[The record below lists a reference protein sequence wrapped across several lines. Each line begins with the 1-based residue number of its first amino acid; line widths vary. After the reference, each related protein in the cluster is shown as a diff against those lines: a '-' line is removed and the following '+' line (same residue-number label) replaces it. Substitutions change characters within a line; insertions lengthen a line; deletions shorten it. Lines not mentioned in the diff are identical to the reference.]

1 MGIFVVMLI
10 ALDDFRGS
18 LFFASTSVLRATK
31 SFHTRPYNR
40 QILRRK
46 PDVSHKERNSLTFF
60 NFLYMVR
67 TVSLWNHHQTT
78 VSYPVK
84 NSSTFKISPI
94 CCHQP
99 TKKPFCYNSDKCWVV
114 NLKNITGES
123 SPKSFSPPSVKR
135 RWSQLFLTSRQ
146 QSARTFWLP
155 LKISLF
161 SNSQSKNSKLIRK
174 SYVPRAL
181 RFSCQ
186 GSAG

>member
-10 ALDDFRGS
+10 VLDESPFDYFRHFRGS
-18 LFFASTSVLRATK
+18 LFFASTSVLRATN

-46 PDVSHKERNSLTFF
+46 PDASHKERNSLTFF

-99 TKKPFCYNSDKCWVV
+99 TKNRFVTTATSV
-114 NLKNITGES
+114 ES
-123 SPKSFSPPSVKR
+123 WIWKIRRIFSQIFHVLH
-135 RWSQLFLTSRQ
+135 QLNAAGHSCFSLRGSNPREHFDFRSRFLCFQTANQ
-146 QSARTFWLP
+146 
-155 LKISLF
+155 KIR
-161 SNSQSKNSKLIRK
+161 N
-174 SYVPRAL
+174 
-181 RFSCQ
+181 
-186 GSAG
+186 